1 MPVNYGSYQID
12 PFQGFNQGLANIGQA
27 LQYRRQMER
36 QNMLDTENKRLR
48 DLQVE
53 ESGLRIGGI
62 KAEREAL
69 SNLYTPE
76 GTPPLDLAGTI
87 TAQMKKEQEEKNLT
101 TRNARFKFYLDVH
114 KSLGGSPEEK
124 NKVMQ
129 NLVAKDPDED
139 IKKIAPDLKIAGG
152 KISFTQTVKENEV
165 KLPDGTFAQPGVYDI
180 EGEETGDPNKPVRI
194 TGAKRREEKVIA
206 EKGANIHYETDEK
219 GNTVKI
225 VSDPLTGKTISQE
238 NMGKIGKPKSTID
251 EEKEKRQIGKDV
263 AGLRKEFDALKEVK
277 DYKDVRSKI
286 QVMEK
291 ALVQSKT
298 SQSKVA
304 VDQAL
309 ITLFNK
315 MTDPQSVVRESEYIR
330 TPENMALYSRI
341 VGKIEKIRQGGAG
354 LTDVERN
361 ALINMAREFYKTYE
375 GLYNQQTENYR
386 EYATKSGLDPD
397 MVIKGNIKQT
407 EETELWENS
416 PGGKQF
422 NIPKVVIDEF
432 KKDWPKARRIK

>member
-53 ESGLRIGGI
+53 ESDLRIGGI

-277 DYKDVRSKI
+277 
-286 QVMEK
+286 
-291 ALVQSKT
+291 A
-298 SQSKVA
+298 
-304 VDQAL
+304 
-309 ITLFNK
+309 IT
-315 MTDPQSVVRESEYIR
+315 TR
-330 TPENMALYSRI
+330 TF
-341 VGKIEKIRQGGAG
+341 K
-354 LTDVERN
+354 
-361 ALINMAREFYKTYE
+361 
-375 GLYNQQTENYR
+375 
-386 EYATKSGLDPD
+386 
-397 MVIKGNIKQT
+397 
-407 EETELWENS
+407 
-416 PGGKQF
+416 GKQAAYS
-422 NIPKVVIDEF
+422 V
-432 KKDWPKARRIK
+432 